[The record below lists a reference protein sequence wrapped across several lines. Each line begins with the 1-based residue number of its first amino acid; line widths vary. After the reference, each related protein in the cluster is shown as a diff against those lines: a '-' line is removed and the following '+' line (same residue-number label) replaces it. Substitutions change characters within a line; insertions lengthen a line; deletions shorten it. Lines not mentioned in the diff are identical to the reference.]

1 MTRAQDWLPAEASE
15 RGAVRAAVETV
26 IAGWASHWFG
36 RGDLRLFE
44 WALAERGRPVDPAA
58 WRPCGPGL
66 EVCCPVRAANR
77 LAGLALD
84 ARLEGMDLGERDR
97 LLVSAFA
104 RRIVDDLVERLRRLF
119 VGDTETVQTVARPD
133 DRRITAS
140 IADGSDVL
148 ISLSVSTAL
157 LLGLTRRTLPAPPV
171 AARIAGDRLSALGHS
186 AVRLE
191 VTLGTATLSL
201 AEAKGLACGDVLV
214 LDRRLAD
221 PAELSLASSA
231 DVVARGVLTEDD
243 GRLALVLQTAS

>member
-15 RGAVRAAVETV
+15 RGVVRAAVETV

-36 RGDLRLFE
+36 RGELRLFE
-44 WALAERGRPVDPAA
+44 WALAETGRPVDPAA
-58 WRPCGPGL
+58 WRSCGPGL
-66 EVCCPVRAANR
+66 EVCCPLRAASR

-84 ARLEGMDLGERDR
+84 VRLEGMDLGERDR

-104 RRIVDDLVERLRRLF
+104 RRIVDELVERLRRLF
-119 VGDTETVQTVARPD
+119 VGDAETVASEPRPD
-133 DRRITAS
+133 ERRITAS

-148 ISLSVSTAL
+148 ISVSVSTAL
-157 LLGLTRRTLPAPPV
+157 LLGLTRRTLPALPAP
-171 AARIAGDRLSALGHS
+171 ARIAGDRLSALGRS

-191 VTLGTATLSL
+191 VTLGTAMLSL

-231 DVVARGVLTEDD
+231 DVIARGVLTEDD
-243 GRLALVLQTAS
+243 GRMALVLQTAS